1 MKKIALN
8 ITKWMLGLML
18 GLIVVVGLCWWL
30 IPDEPLTPEAD
41 KFTSFAHAP
50 PAANNA
56 YFMIWGFAASPEL
69 DPHVVGRQIV
79 AAHDRLLAADKDL
92 SNFKLENFYGERP
105 LKFPKDSKRIC
116 DLTKNEN
123 CLMVYQSKQAEV
135 EAQSEEY
142 KVYLARYRKIREYQ
156 DFGLALSQ
164 LSSQSPVVAWN
175 PILRISDLVDGNIAE
190 RMKSKTT
197 QRAALEELAAEVSS
211 WRRLLQGNDWL
222 ITQMIS
228 VVTLGRKYRLAS
240 EIMNAYP
247 EVATVYPALMAKITV
262 PLLPAETSTVN
273 SVAAEARS
281 VNGTFRG
288 MQARGNFLEDS
299 FFEGLP
305 GSPLRA
311 AIAVGGFRAN
321 ATLNEGYRF
330 FNELLV
336 FLAKSPKEVLEGH
349 KALLDLQEK
358 RARFSLG
365 AVFYN
370 PVGRIT
376 ANLITPSYTEYAFR
390 VFDLIGLSRLLDLQR
405 HIIEANVGTD
415 KVGSLLAGAG
425 PGLTNPYTE
434 LPMSWDPTTK
444 QVSFKMHGKRNVS
457 FGYVTL
463 DHLK

>member
-1 MKKIALN
+1 MKSMALN
-8 ITKWMLGLML
+8 ITKWLLRLML
-18 GLIVVVGLCWWL
+18 GFIVVVGLCWWL

-41 KFTSFAHAP
+41 KFTSFSHAP

-69 DPHVVGRQIV
+69 DAHVVGRQIV
-79 AAHDRLLAADKDL
+79 AAHDRILAADKDL
-92 SNFKLENFYGERP
+92 SKFKLEAFYGERP
-105 LKFPKDSKRIC
+105 LTFPKDSKRIC

-123 CLMVYQSKQAEV
+123 CLLVYQTKQSEV
-135 EAQSEEY
+135 RTQSEEY
-142 KVYLARYRKIREYQ
+142 KIYLARYRKIREYE

-164 LSSQSPVVAWN
+164 MSTQTPVAAWN
-175 PILRISDLVDGNIAE
+175 QILRISDLVDGNIAE

-211 WRRLLQGNDWL
+211 WRRLLQGDDWI

-247 EVATVYPALMAKITV
+247 EVVTAYPALMAKITA
-262 PLLPAETSTVN
+262 PLSPAETSTVN
-273 SVAAEARS
+273 SVAAEARM
-281 VNGTFRG
+281 VVGTFRG

-305 GSPLRA
+305 GPPLRA
-311 AIAVGGFRAN
+311 AFAVGGFRAN
-321 ATLNEGYRF
+321 ATLNEAYRS

-336 FLAKSPKEVLEGH
+336 FLAKSPKEVFEGH
-349 KALLDLQEK
+349 KVLLDVQEK
-358 RARFSLG
+358 RTRFSLD

-376 ANLITPSYTEYAFR
+376 NAHSTPNYTEYAFR

-405 HIIEANVGTD
+405 RIIEANVGPD
-415 KVGSLLAGAG
+415 KVSSLLAGTG

-434 LPMSWDPTTK
+434 LPMLWDPTTK
-444 QVSFKMHGKRNVS
+444 QISFKMHGKRNVS